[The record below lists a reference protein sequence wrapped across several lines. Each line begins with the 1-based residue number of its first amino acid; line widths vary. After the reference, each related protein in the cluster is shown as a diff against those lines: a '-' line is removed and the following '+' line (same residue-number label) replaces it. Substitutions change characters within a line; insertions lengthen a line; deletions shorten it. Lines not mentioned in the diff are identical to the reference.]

1 MQDIKNILIVKLSS
15 IGDVVHSLPFLE
27 VIKGKFPHARIDWVV
42 EEASS
47 QILKDHPAI
56 DGLIVS
62 RRKAWQKKFFKG
74 LGCLSVLREA
84 IQLLGEVR
92 ERRYDIVVDLQGLFR
107 SGFLVGLSRGI
118 RKIGMVGAREGGG
131 LFLNE
136 KPVPVDYEQH
146 AADRYLEVAEYL
158 GCDSTAW
165 KGDIPVLDA
174 DKGMVD
180 ELFQNSGPAKRPLI
194 AINPM
199 ARWQTKLWKAESFAA
214 LADRLC
220 EELSCRIVFTGSGQD
235 RAVIEEISEMM
246 KECPINLAGRTSLKE
261 LAYLYSICDVLI
273 TTDTGPM
280 HIAAAMG
287 CRVIALFGPTDP
299 LRTGPYGREHNVIRT
314 DMECSPCF
322 KKDCEHMNC
331 MKQITVEKC
340 FNAVN
345 RFLNQ
350 DFNHSDKG
358 DRYGH

>member
-1 MQDIKNILIVKLSS
+1 MHEVKNILIVKLSS

-27 VIKGKFPHARIDWVV
+27 VIKGRFPHARIDWLV
-42 EEASS
+42 EEAST

-62 RRKAWQKKFFKG
+62 RRKAWQKNIFKG
-74 LGCLSVLREA
+74 LGCLSVLSEA
-84 IQLLGEVR
+84 IRFLGEVR

-107 SGFLVGLSRGI
+107 SGILVGLSRGV

-146 AADRYLEVAEYL
+146 AVDRYLEVAEYL
-158 GCDSTAW
+158 GCDITAW
-165 KGDIPVLDA
+165 KGNIPVLDA
-174 DKGMVD
+174 DKEMINKW
-180 ELFQNSGPAKRPLI
+180 LHSSGSAEKPLI

-199 ARWQTKLWKAESFAA
+199 ARWKTKLWETESFAA

-220 EELSCRIVFTGSGQD
+220 EELSCQIVFTGSVQD

-246 KECPINLAGRTSLKE
+246 RERPTNLAGRTTLKE
-261 LAYLYSICDVLI
+261 LAYLYSVCDVLI

-299 LRTGPYGREHNVIRT
+299 LRTGPYGREHHVIRT

-322 KKDCEHMNC
+322 KKDCEHMTC
-331 MKQITVEKC
+331 MKEITAEKC
-340 FNAVN
+340 FIAVN
-345 RFLNQ
+345 RVVTR
-350 DFNHSDKG
+350 DFKHSGKG
-358 DRYGH
+358 D

>member
-1 MQDIKNILIVKLSS
+1 MQEVKNIFIIKLSS

-27 VIKGKFPHARIDWVV
+27 VIKESFPHARIDWLV

-62 RRKAWQKKFFKG
+62 RRKAWQKNIFKG
-74 LGCLSVLREA
+74 FGCLSVLREA
-84 IQLLGEVR
+84 IRLLRDVR

-107 SGFLVGLSRGI
+107 SGVLVGLSRGV

-146 AADRYLEVAEYL
+146 AVDRYLEVAEYL
-158 GCDSTAW
+158 GCDSTVW
-165 KGDIPVLDA
+165 KGNIPVLDA
-174 DKGMVD
+174 DKAMVD
-180 ELFQNSGPAKRPLI
+180 ELFHISGHVKRPLI

-199 ARWQTKLWKAESFAA
+199 ARWKTKLWKTESFAG

-220 EELSCRIVFTGSGQD
+220 EELSCQIVFTGSSRD
-235 RAVIEEISEMM
+235 RAVIEEISGMM
-246 KECPINLAGRTSLKE
+246 KERPTNLAGRTSLKE
-261 LAYLYSICDVLI
+261 LAYLYSVCDVLI

-299 LRTGPYGREHNVIRT
+299 LRTGPYGQGHNVIRT

-322 KKDCEHMNC
+322 KKDCEHVTC
-331 MKQITVEKC
+331 MKKITVEKC
-340 FNAVN
+340 FEAVN
-345 RFLNQ
+345 RAVTR

-358 DRYGH
+358 V